1 MSEMNEMNEIIDE
14 LITVRDWLRW
24 TVSRFNA
31 SELFFGHGTDNAWDE
46 AVWMLL
52 SALEL
57 PRDRLEPLLDARVLT
72 SERRRLFELV
82 ERRVEQRVPMAYLL
96 HEAWLGPLQFYVD
109 NRTIV
114 PRSYFI
120 ELLEDSFSPWV
131 EDADAVGSAL
141 DMCTG
146 SGCLA
151 ILLAQVFPQAQIDAI
166 DLSAAALEVAQRNVA
181 DYGLED
187 RVSLLQSDLFAAVP
201 DKRYDVIICNPPYV
215 TTQAMAELPEEYRH
229 EPALA
234 LAAGDDGL
242 DLVRRILR
250 AAHRHLNPGGVIAVE
265 VGHNRALVEE
275 AFPHLPA
282 IWLDSGRSADKVFL
296 LRDGDLPC

>member
-46 AVWMLL
+46 AIWMLL

>member
-31 SELFFGHGTDNAWDE
+31 SELFFCHGTYNAWDE

>member
-1 MSEMNEMNEIIDE
+1 MNEIIDE
-14 LITVRDWLRW
+14 LATVRDWLRW

-52 SALEL
+52 SSLKM

-109 NRTIV
+109 QRVIV
-114 PRSYFI
+114 PRSFFI

-166 DLSAAALEVAQRNVA
+166 DLSAAALEVARRNVT

-187 RVSLLQSDLFAAVP
+187 RVALLQSDLFAAVS

-215 TTQAMAELPEEYRH
+215 TAQAMAELPAEYRH

-250 AAHRHLNPGGVIAVE
+250 EAHRHLNPGGVIAVE